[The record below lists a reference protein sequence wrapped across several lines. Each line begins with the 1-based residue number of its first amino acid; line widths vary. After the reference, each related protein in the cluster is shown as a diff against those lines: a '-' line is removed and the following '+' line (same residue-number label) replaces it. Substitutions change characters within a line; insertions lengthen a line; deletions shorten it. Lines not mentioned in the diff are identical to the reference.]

1 MIHDSV
7 FFSFTNSDNLTWSKM
22 LFSFGTSKIYLLVRN
37 KSNTQ
42 IVFELW
48 AWCCQLQGLNL
59 KLMKSKGIHKMMQD
73 KLFIFTKPP
82 SIVDMEIPWSEYI
95 FYTKSNI
102 FIITLNRQYLKGENY
117 FHQAE
122 ANSSVRR
129 RFIHL
134 ASQQSC
140 SYEAT
145 KAFLI
150 KNVFVFFFILNTF
163 LK

>member
-102 FIITLNRQYLKGENY
+102 FIITVKQTVFKRRELFSSGWGKLKCQEKIHPSGKSAKLFLWSYKSILNQKW
-117 FHQAE
+117 
-122 ANSSVRR
+122 
-129 RFIHL
+129 
-134 ASQQSC
+134 
-140 SYEAT
+140 
-145 KAFLI
+145 
-150 KNVFVFFFILNTF
+150 FFFYFEHIP
-163 LK
+163 